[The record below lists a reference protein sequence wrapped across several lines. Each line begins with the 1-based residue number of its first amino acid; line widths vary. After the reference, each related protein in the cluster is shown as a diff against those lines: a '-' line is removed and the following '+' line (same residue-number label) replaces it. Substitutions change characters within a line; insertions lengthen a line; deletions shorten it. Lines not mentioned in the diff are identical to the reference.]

1 MVYIASDHAG
11 FYLKKQLVQYLGVKG
26 IEVEDLGPDKLD
38 VEDDFVD
45 FASLVAKKVILRTTQ
60 GKLDDRGILVCGTG
74 QGMALAANKI
84 KGIRAY
90 VAWDEYTARH
100 GRENGDANIITL
112 GAKTV
117 SDIMA
122 KKIVTIF
129 LETDFLDREKYQRRI
144 KKVASLENEK

>member
-26 IEVEDLGPDKLD
+26 IEVEDMGPDKLD
-38 VEDDFVD
+38 SEDDFVD
-45 FASLVAKKVILRTTQ
+45 FASLVAKKVALRQAQ
-60 GKLDDRGILVCGTG
+60 GKLGRGILVCGTG
-74 QGMALAANKI
+74 QGMALAANKL

-100 GRENGDANIITL
+100 ARENGDANIITL

-117 SDIMA
+117 SDVMA

-144 KKVASLENEK
+144 KKVASLENED